1 MPQPTRGDVH
11 VNAPLSNI
19 SVAYIQGANKFISTR
34 FAPNIPVSKQSDRYY
49 IYNRGDF
56 NRDEMKQR
64 APGTETAGSGY
75 DLDNTPTYYCDVW
88 GFHKDIP
95 DQVRANEDS
104 VLNSDRDATVFVTNK
119 ALIRRERD
127 FATSYLSS
135 GVWSSG
141 KTGVN
146 SDVTAGSEFLI
157 WNNANSDP
165 ISDIRTAKRAVL
177 EATGFEPNKIVLG
190 RGVYDALIDHPDIV
204 DRVKYGQ
211 TAPGVAMVNAQ
222 ALASLFDLDEVLVS
236 NAVYNSAAKGA
247 TESSAFINGSN
258 ALLGYVAPNP
268 GLMTPSAAYTFSWS
282 GYLGASAA
290 GSRIK
295 KFYIDEIA
303 SDRVEIEMAFDH
315 KVVGADLGYFFDSA
329 VDYDAVVSI

>member
-11 VNAPLSNI
+11 VNAPLTNM
-19 SVAYIQGANKFISTR
+19 SVAYIQSANKFISTR

-104 VLNSDRDATVFVTNK
+104 ALNSDRDATVFVTNK

-211 TAPGVAMVNAQ
+211 TAPGVAMVNAMS
-222 ALASLFDLDEVLVS
+222 LAALFDLDEVLVS

-268 GLMTPSAAYTFSWS
+268 GLMTPSAAYTFSWN
-282 GYLGASAA
+282 GYLGAGAA

-303 SDRVEIEMAFDH
+303 SERVEIEMAFDH